1 MDTEMKRIIIAA
13 CLAALSACTAALPE
27 KAGEQS
33 EARLSGETLFS
44 CTMPKTRVTLG
55 DKNSEGY
62 KLFWEK
68 GDELMVY
75 DEAGATLGTAVL
87 VSGQGSST
95 ATFSIPKAIE
105 KGTKVRLVYG
115 STNVAEEQSKI
126 YHTDYSFAT
135 MAESDGLVTVQEGAS
150 DAVFKYRTS
159 VIRVNVASS
168 ELAGAK
174 IASVILRC
182 EGAELSS
189 SGKDYVRLTLQD
201 SLVLSSTPQQ
211 LVFSALP
218 ADLTGKEV
226 LLAFRVKP
234 TSGSGFNLPISYNG
248 RALQAGTVNSFE
260 IPALSED
267 LCSPWYEPHDIRMKE
282 VPTFA
287 YGEANTF
294 LIQCKNGE
302 IYKGATYDPDPDIP
316 GSVAI
321 SIKARGDIL
330 KVTNP
335 KGATFE
341 WGTFGEG
348 KIYTMRTIGYAESG
362 VDPTKYSFSYD
373 GNYTV
378 TVTNDAAFAGTP
390 ILVMKKG
397 GKTLWA
403 WSFWNV
409 AADGT
414 RFGSVKIGDF
424 NVANMDIGQ
433 ATTQFA
439 TWSANADPVQRT
451 VHRYQ
456 YGRPWPVFYNQVVT
470 LHFPDNTQ
478 EGNIPVI
485 WGPVTLEE
493 FMQNPV
499 GIIANKTPGTELSP
513 YCSDNSLAKAWGAC
527 GNETGIKAV
536 FDPCPKGYRVCD
548 RAVYQYLVGVK
559 KSFET
564 NANYPGFY
572 DITSGSLFLRCLYF
586 FARTKEAAGK
596 LQMDGATGTT
606 ITWSNF
612 SAGPN
617 TNSASALVLKP
628 SEVAFSAAQQK
639 AVCAPVRC
647 MVDELNR

>member
-1 MDTEMKRIIIAA
+1 MRKTVLAAALLALAA
-13 CLAALSACTAALPE
+13 CSTGPVGQTFDNTVSGPAGGTSFCCTIPGTKVVLGNKSA
-27 KAGEQS
+27 
-33 EARLSGETLFS
+33 
-44 CTMPKTRVTLG
+44 
-55 DKNSEGY
+55 DGY
-62 KLFWEK
+62 KVFWEK

-75 DEAGATLGTAVL
+75 AEDGSTLGTAVL
-87 VSGQGSST
+87 VSGQGSSVG
-95 ATFSIPKAIE
+95 TFSIPRAIE
-105 KGTKVRLVYG
+105 AGTKVRLVYG
-115 STNVAEEQSKI
+115 QNSVSEEQSKI
-126 YHTDYSFAT
+126 YPVDYSFPT
-135 MAESDGLVTVQEGAS
+135 MAESEGLVTVQEGTS
-150 DAVFKYRTS
+150 PAVFKYSTS
-159 VIRVNVASS
+159 VIRVNVGSTA
-168 ELAGAK
+168 LAGAK
-174 IASVILRC
+174 VSSVILRC
-182 EGAELSS
+182 EGAALSS
-189 SGKDYVRLTLQD
+189 TGKDYVRLTLQD
-201 SLVLSSTPQQ
+201 SLVLSPTPQQ
-211 LVFSALP
+211 MVFSAVP
-218 ADLTGKEV
+218 ADLSGKEV
-226 LLAFRVKP
+226 ILAFRVKP
-234 TSGSGFNLPISYNG
+234 TDGSGYVIPVSYEG
-248 RALQAGTVNSFE
+248 KALQAGTVNSFE
-260 IPALSED
+260 IPALSDE
-267 LCSPWYEPHDIRMKE
+267 LCAPWYEPHDIRLKE
-282 VPTFA
+282 IPTYA

-302 IYKGATYDPDPDIP
+302 TYTGADYNPDPDIP

-341 WGTFGEG
+341 WGSFGDG
-348 KIYTMRTIGYAESG
+348 KIYTMRTIGYAASG
-362 VDPTKYSFSYD
+362 VDPTGYSFSYD
-373 GNYTV
+373 GDYTV
-378 TVTNDAAFAGTP
+378 TVTNDGAFAGTP
-390 ILVMKKG
+390 ILLMKKD

-414 RFGSVKIGDF
+414 RFGSVKIGDY

-433 ATTQFA
+433 ATTRYA
-439 TWSANADPVQRT
+439 TWAANADPVQRT

-478 EGNIPVI
+478 EGNIPAI
-485 WGPVTLEE
+485 WGPVTFEE

-513 YCSDNSLAKAWGAC
+513 YCSDNTLAKAWGAC

-548 RAVYQYLVGVK
+548 RAVYQHLASAPK
-559 KSFET
+559 TFES
-564 NANYPGFY
+564 NSNYPGFY
-572 DITSGSLFLRCLYF
+572 DSNSGNLFLRCLYF
-586 FARTKEAAGK
+586 FARTKEANGK

-617 TNSASALVLKP
+617 TNSASALVIQ
-628 SEVAFSAAQQK
+628 ASAVSVSSAQQK
-639 AVCAPVRC
+639 GVCAPVRC